1 MADEKTSVPPRK
13 GMPNVEITQDNK
25 VAVHVQLKDE
35 LAKQVTE
42 AGTKGPISISLE
54 SLNIDALH
62 SQSPGMMRASTGC
75 ISNPGGPS
83 C

>member
-1 MADEKTSVPPRK
+1 MADEKTSVQPHK
-13 GMPNVEITQDNK
+13 GMPQVEVTQDNN
-25 VAVHVQLKDE
+25 VAVHVQLKQD

-42 AGTKGPISISLE
+42 AAAKGPISISLE
-54 SLNIDALH
+54 SLHLDSLH